1 VQLGLLPEIVALGL
15 TLAALYG
22 MLPVA
27 IVLTY
32 RISRT
37 IGFVHGGIAIF
48 GALVYSYLVRGPVD
62 GDAAQFGQNDPIIGT
77 KPALLIAIAAG
88 AVVGIAF
95 GALVMSRWM
104 AELPGMTLTVVS
116 IAGLLVIGNLSGYYI
131 RPGGLSIT
139 PSPFGEGGFR
149 VDDFFVR
156 YHRFAA
162 LVILCVLVAGLAWFL
177 SHTYTGLAIR
187 AIADDVE
194 ASVWC
199 GAKLR
204 LIGTGVYGVSGA
216 IAALAG
222 AMYAAA
228 IAEPVDGILLLLVR
242 GLLIAVVGGLRSLP
256 LALGA
261 AVVYGILETA
271 LVVGF
276 FGDFSAG
283 EREVTLSCTLLAL
296 IVIAARFRRETF
308 FLLERRQA

>member
-1 VQLGLLPEIVALGL
+1 VQLDLVPEIIVLGL
-15 TLAALYG
+15 GLAALYG

-48 GALVYSYLVRGPVD
+48 GALVYSYLVRGPA
-62 GDAAQFGQNDPIIGT
+62 GEDAASLAGT
-77 KPALLIAIAAG
+77 DSILGPRPAILLAVAGG

-139 PSPFGEGGFR
+139 PSPFGEGGHQ
-149 VDDFFVR
+149 VGEVVLTD
-156 YHRFAA
+156 HRLGA
-162 LVILCVLVAGLAWFL
+162 LALLTLLVAGLALFL
-177 SHTYTGLAIR
+177 SKTYTGLAIR

-204 LIGTGVYGVSGA
+204 LIGTGVYGLSGA

-222 AMYAAA
+222 AMYASAV
-228 IAEPVDGILLLLVR
+228 AEPVDGILLLLVR
-242 GLLIAVVGGLRSLP
+242 GMLIAVVGGLRSLP
-256 LALGA
+256 LALAGA
-261 AVVYGILETA
+261 LVYGILETA

-276 FGDFSAG
+276 FGDVTAG
-283 EREVTLSCTLLAL
+283 TREVTLSCALLAL
-296 IVIAARFRRETF
+296 IVVAARFRRETF

>member
-1 VQLGLLPEIVALGL
+1 VQLDLVPEIIVLGL
-15 TLAALYG
+15 GLAALYG

-48 GALVYSYLVRGPVD
+48 GALVYSYLVRGPA
-62 GDAAQFGQNDPIIGT
+62 GEDAASLAGT
-77 KPALLIAIAAG
+77 DSILGPRPAIMLAIAGG
-88 AVVGIAF
+88 AVVGVAF

-139 PSPFGEGGFR
+139 PSPFGEGGHR
-149 VDDFFVR
+149 VGEVVLTD
-156 YHRFAA
+156 HRLGA
-162 LVILCVLVAGLAWFL
+162 LALLTLLVAGLALFL
-177 SHTYTGLAIR
+177 SRTYTGLAIR

-204 LIGTGVYGVSGA
+204 LIGTGVYGLSGA

-222 AMYAAA
+222 AMYASAV
-228 IAEPVDGILLLLVR
+228 AEPVDGILLLLVR
-242 GLLIAVVGGLRSLP
+242 GMLIAVVGGLRSLP
-256 LALGA
+256 LALAG

-276 FGDFSAG
+276 FGEVTAG
-283 EREVTLSCTLLAL
+283 TREITLSCALLAL
-296 IVIAARFRRETF
+296 IVVAARFRRETF

>member
-1 VQLGLLPEIVALGL
+1 MQLDLVPEIVVLGL
-15 TLAALYG
+15 TVAALYG

-37 IGFVHGGIAIF
+37 IAFVHGGIAIL
-48 GALVYSYLVRGPVD
+48 GALVYAYLVRGPAGAHNFDNDAIVD
-62 GDAAQFGQNDPIIGT
+62 AQL
-77 KPALLIAIAAG
+77 ALPMAIAAG
-88 AVVGIAF
+88 AAAGIAF

-116 IAGLLVIGNLSGYYI
+116 IAGLLVIGNLAGYYI
-131 RPGGLSIT
+131 RPGGLSVT
-139 PSPFGEGGFR
+139 PSPFGDGGTR
-149 VDDFFVR
+149 VGDVVVTHHRVAAFV
-156 YHRFAA
+156 
-162 LVILCVLVAGLAWFL
+162 LLCVLVAGLALFL
-177 SHTYTGLAIR
+177 SRTYTGLAIR

-204 LIGTGVYGVSGA
+204 LIGTGVYGASGA
-216 IAALAG
+216 VAALAG

-228 IAEPVDGILLLLVR
+228 VAEPVDGLLLLMVR
-242 GLLIAVVGGLRSLP
+242 GMLIAVVGGLRSLP
-256 LALGA
+256 LALAG

-276 FGDFSAG
+276 FGDVSAG
-283 EREVTLSCTLLAL
+283 GREITLSCSLLVL
-296 IVIAARFRRETF
+296 IVVAARFRRETF

>member
-1 VQLGLLPEIVALGL
+1 MQLDLVPEIVVLGL
-15 TLAALYG
+15 TVAALYG

-37 IGFVHGGIAIF
+37 IAFVHGGIAIF
-48 GALVYSYLVRGPVD
+48 GALVYAYLVRGPS
-62 GDAAQFGQNDPIIGT
+62 GNDAAHIGHAEGIIGT
-77 KPALLIAIAAG
+77 KPALLVAIAAG
-88 AVVGIAF
+88 AAVGIAF

-104 AELPGMTLTVVS
+104 AELPGMTLTVIS
-116 IAGLLVIGNLSGYYI
+116 IAGLLVISNLSGYYI

-139 PSPFGEGGFR
+139 PSPFGEGGSHIGG
-149 VDDFFVR
+149 VVVTN
-156 YHRFAA
+156 HRLAAFLILCA
-162 LVILCVLVAGLAWFL
+162 LVAALAWFL

-216 IAALAG
+216 IAALGG

-228 IAEPVDGILLLLVR
+228 VAEPVDGILLLTVR
-242 GLLIAVVGGLRSLP
+242 GMLIAVVGGLRSLP
-256 LALGA
+256 LALAG

-271 LVVGF
+271 LVADF
-276 FGDFSAG
+276 FGPVSAG
-283 EREVTLSCTLLAL
+283 TREITLSCSLLLL
-296 IVIAARFRRETF
+296 IVMAARFRRESF

>member
-1 VQLGLLPEIVALGL
+1 MQLGLVPEIVALGL

-48 GALVYSYLVRGPVD
+48 GALVYSYLVRGPVA
-62 GDAAQFGQNDPIIGT
+62 GDPAYFGHNDPILGAT
-77 KPALLIAIAAG
+77 PALLIAIAAG

-149 VDDFFVR
+149 VDDVVVR
-156 YHRFAA
+156 YHRLAA
-162 LVILCVLVAGLAWFL
+162 LIMLCVLVAALAWFL

-204 LIGTGVYGVSGA
+204 LIGTGVYGLSGA

-228 IAEPVDGILLLLVR
+228 IAEPVDGLLLLLVR

-276 FGDFSAG
+276 FGELSAG
-283 EREVTLSCTLLAL
+283 SREVTLSCALLAL
-296 IVIAARFRRETF
+296 VVLAARFRRESF

>member
-1 VQLGLLPEIVALGL
+1 MQLDLVPEIVVLGL
-15 TLAALYG
+15 TVAALYG

-37 IGFVHGGIAIF
+37 IAFVHGGIAIF
-48 GALVYSYLVRGPVD
+48 GALTYAYLARGPAGTTAED
-62 GDAAQFGQNDPIIGT
+62 FGRNDPIVAT
-77 KPALLIAIAAG
+77 KLALLLTIGGG
-88 AVVGIAF
+88 AVVGVAF

-131 RPGGLSIT
+131 RPGGLSST
-139 PSPFGEGGFR
+139 PSPFGDGGTR
-149 VDDFFVR
+149 VGDVVVTHHRLAAFV
-156 YHRFAA
+156 
-162 LVILCVLVAGLAWFL
+162 VLCVLVAALALFL
-177 SHTYTGLAIR
+177 SRTYTGLAIR

-216 IAALAG
+216 VAALAG

-228 IAEPVDGILLLLVR
+228 VAEPVDGLLLLMVR
-242 GLLIAVVGGLRSLP
+242 GMLIAVVGGLRSLP
-256 LALGA
+256 LALAG

-276 FGDFSAG
+276 FG
-283 EREVTLSCTLLAL
+283 EVTAGTREITLSGTLLAL

>member
-1 VQLGLLPEIVALGL
+1 VQLDLVPEIVVLGL
-15 TLAALYG
+15 GLAALYG

-48 GALVYSYLVRGPVD
+48 GALVYSYLVKGPAGD
-62 GDAAQFGQNDPIIGT
+62 DAAHALGGGAILGPR
-77 KPALLIAIAAG
+77 PALLVAILAG
-88 AVVGIAF
+88 GAVGIAF

-139 PSPFGEGGFR
+139 PGPFGEGRHR
-149 VDDFFVR
+149 VGEVFLTDTR
-156 YHRFAA
+156 LGA
-162 LVILCVLVAGLAWFL
+162 LIILTLLVLGLALFL
-177 SHTYTGLAIR
+177 SRTYTGLAIR

-204 LIGTGVYGVSGA
+204 LIGTGVYGASGA

-222 AMYAAA
+222 ALYASA

-256 LALGA
+256 LALAGA
-261 AVVYGILETA
+261 LVYGILETA

-276 FGDFSAG
+276 FGDVSAG
-283 EREVTLSCTLLAL
+283 SREVTLSCALLVL
-296 IVIAARFRRETF
+296 IVAAARFRRESF

>member
-1 VQLGLLPEIVALGL
+1 MQLDLVPEIVVLGL
-15 TLAALYG
+15 GLAALYG

-48 GALVYSYLVRGPVD
+48 GALVYSYLVRGPA
-62 GDAAQFGQNDPIIGT
+62 GDDVEHIMGNDEILGAR
-77 KPALLIAIAAG
+77 PALLVAVAAG
-88 AVVGIAF
+88 AVVGIGF

-104 AELPGMTLTVVS
+104 AELPGMTLTVIS

-131 RPGGLSIT
+131 RPGGLAIT
-139 PSPFGEGGFR
+139 PSPFGDGGHR
-149 VDDFFVR
+149 VGQVVLTD
-156 YHRFAA
+156 HRLGA
-162 LVILCVLVAGLAWFL
+162 LVLLTVLVAALALFL
-177 SHTYTGLAIR
+177 STTYTGLAIR

-204 LIGTGVYGVSGA
+204 LIGTGVYGASGA

-222 AMYAAA
+222 AMYASAV
-228 IAEPVDGILLLLVR
+228 AEPVDGILLLLVR
-242 GLLIAVVGGLRSLP
+242 GMLIAVVGGLRSLP
-256 LALGA
+256 LALAGA
-261 AVVYGILETA
+261 IVYGIGETA

-276 FGDFSAG
+276 FGDVTAG
-283 EREVTLSCTLLAL
+283 TREVALSCSLLAL
-296 IVIAARFRRETF
+296 IVVAARFRRETF

>member
-1 VQLGLLPEIVALGL
+1 MQLDLVPEIVVLGL
-15 TLAALYG
+15 GLAALYG

-48 GALVYSYLVRGPVD
+48 GALVYSYLVKGPSGD
-62 GDAAQFGQNDPIIGT
+62 DAAHVMGNGSILGPR
-77 KPALLIAIAAG
+77 PALLVAIAAG
-88 AVVGIAF
+88 GVVGIAF

-139 PSPFGEGGFR
+139 PGPFGEGGHQIGE
-149 VDDFFVR
+149 VR
-156 YHRFAA
+156 LTDTRLGA
-162 LVILCVLVAGLAWFL
+162 LIILTLLVAGLALFL
-177 SHTYTGLAIR
+177 SKTYTGLAIR

-204 LIGTGVYGVSGA
+204 LIGTGVYGASGA

-222 AMYAAA
+222 AMYASS
-228 IAEPVDGILLLLVR
+228 IAEPVDGLLLLLVR
-242 GLLIAVVGGLRSLP
+242 GMLIAVVGGLRSLP
-256 LALGA
+256 LALIG

-276 FGDFSAG
+276 FGDVSAG
-283 EREVTLSCTLLAL
+283 SREITLSCVLLAL
-296 IVIAARFRRETF
+296 IVAAARFRRETF
-308 FLLERRQA
+308 ILLERRQA

>member
-1 VQLGLLPEIVALGL
+1 MQLDLVPEIVVLGL
-15 TLAALYG
+15 TVAALYG

-37 IGFVHGGIAIF
+37 IAFVHGGIAIL
-48 GALVYSYLVRGPVD
+48 GALVYAYLVRGPA
-62 GDAAQFGQNDPIIGT
+62 GAHSFENDPVLGT
-77 KPALLIAIAAG
+77 TPALLLAIGAGAAAG
-88 AVVGIAF
+88 IGF

-116 IAGLLVIGNLSGYYI
+116 IAGLLVIGNLAGYYV

-139 PSPFGEGGFR
+139 PSPFGDGGTR
-149 VDDFFVR
+149 VGDVVVTH
-156 YHRFAA
+156 HRVAA
-162 LVILCVLVAGLAWFL
+162 FVILCLLVAVLALFL
-177 SHTYTGLAIR
+177 SRTYTGLAIR

-199 GAKLR
+199 GSKLR
-204 LIGTGVYGVSGA
+204 LIGTGVYGASGA
-216 IAALAG
+216 VAALAG

-228 IAEPVDGILLLLVR
+228 VAEPVDGLLLLMVR
-242 GLLIAVVGGLRSLP
+242 GMLIAVVGGLRSLP
-256 LALGA
+256 LALGG

-276 FGDFSAG
+276 FGQTDAGTREIVLSA
-283 EREVTLSCTLLAL
+283 SLLAL

>member
-1 VQLGLLPEIVALGL
+1 MQLDLVPEIVVLGL
-15 TLAALYG
+15 TVAALYG

-48 GALVYSYLVRGPVD
+48 GALVYSYLVRGPAD
-62 GDAAQFGQNDPIIGT
+62 GDAAHFGHNDAIIGT
-77 KPALLIAIAAG
+77 TPAILIAIAAG
-88 AVVGIAF
+88 AAVGIGF

-104 AELPGMTLTVVS
+104 AELPGMTLTVIS

-139 PSPFGEGGFR
+139 PSPFGDGGTR
-149 VDDFFVR
+149 IGDVVVTN
-156 YHRFAA
+156 HRLAA
-162 LVILCVLVAGLAWFL
+162 LLILCALVAALALFL
-177 SHTYTGLAIR
+177 SRTYTGLAIR

-204 LIGTGVYGVSGA
+204 LIGTGVYGASGA
-216 IAALAG
+216 IAALGG

-228 IAEPVDGILLLLVR
+228 VAEPVDGILLLLVR
-242 GLLIAVVGGLRSLP
+242 GMLIAVVGGLRSLP
-256 LALGA
+256 LALAGA
-261 AVVYGILETA
+261 VLYGILETA

-276 FGDFSAG
+276 FGDVSAG
-283 EREVTLSCTLLAL
+283 GREVTLSCALLAL
-296 IVIAARFRRETF
+296 IVIAARVRKESF

>member
-1 VQLGLLPEIVALGL
+1 MQLGLVPEIVALGL

-48 GALVYSYLVRGPVD
+48 GALVYSYLVRGPV
-62 GDAAQFGQNDPIIGT
+62 GDSAEHFGHNDPILGT
-77 KPALLIAIAAG
+77 KPALLVAIAAG
-88 AVVGIAF
+88 AVVGVAF

-149 VDDFFVR
+149 VDDFVVR
-156 YHRFAA
+156 YHRLAA
-162 LVILCVLVAGLAWFL
+162 LVMLCVLVAALAWFL

-204 LIGTGVYGVSGA
+204 LIGTGVYGASGA

-276 FGDFSAG
+276 FGDVTAG
-283 EREVTLSCTLLAL
+283 TREITLSATLLAL
-296 IVIAARFRRETF
+296 IVLAARYRRETF

>member
-1 VQLGLLPEIVALGL
+1 VQLDLVPEIVVLGL
-15 TLAALYG
+15 TVAALYG

-48 GALVYSYLVRGPVD
+48 GALVYSYLVRGPAGSDVTHIA
-62 GDAAQFGQNDPIIGT
+62 GDDRILDP
-77 KPALLIAIAAG
+77 KPAVLIAIAAG
-88 AVVGIAF
+88 ALVGIAF

-116 IAGLLVIGNLSGYYI
+116 IAGLLVIGNVSGYYI

-139 PSPFGEGGFR
+139 PSPFGAGGTR
-149 VDDFFVR
+149 IGDVVVTNHRLAAFV
-156 YHRFAA
+156 
-162 LVILCVLVAGLAWFL
+162 LLCLLVAGLALFL
-177 SHTYTGLAIR
+177 SRTYTGLAIR

-228 IAEPVDGILLLLVR
+228 VAEPVDGILLLLVR

-256 LALGA
+256 LALAG
-261 AVVYGILETA
+261 AVVYGVLETA
-271 LVVGF
+271 LVIGF
-276 FGDFSAG
+276 FGDVSAG
-283 EREVTLSCTLLAL
+283 RREVTLSCALLAL
-296 IVIAARFRRETF
+296 IVLAARYRRETF